1 MKKAFSFIL
10 CISLMVSLTSCKK
23 SPRLDIE
30 SFEKYVLSDLQLEK
44 KDISTQ
50 DLNAYYDLDNT
61 IDNTDASPRKRDHY
75 VEVYSKSESMNIAN
89 MYMVYTDYQL
99 EEDARSY
106 YDELIAQEQKSISE
120 SPSGIVS
127 DSGKNYFLVLTHDT
141 ATAWRFECLYIDKDV
156 ILFTAIIFAASGP
169 DTVDTAWLGR
179 IKECLEDLHIKH
191 PFALSPEINDLLK

>member
-1 MKKAFSFIL
+1 MKKVFSLIL
-10 CISLMVSLTSCKK
+10 SISLLVGLTSCKK

-75 VEVYSKSESMNIAN
+75 VEVYSKSPTMNISN

-106 YDELIAQEQKSISE
+106 YDELIAEEQKAVSA
-120 SPSGIVS
+120 SPSGVIT
-127 DSGKNYFLVLTHDT
+127 DEGKNYFLVLTHDD
-141 ATAWRFECLYIDKDV
+141 ATTWRFECLYIDKDV
-156 ILFTAIIFAASGP
+156 ILFTAVLFAASGL
-169 DTVDTAWLGR
+169 DTIDFEWLGR

-191 PFALSPEINDLLK
+191 PFALSQEINALLK

>member
-1 MKKAFSFIL
+1 MKKVFSLIL
-10 CISLMVSLTSCKK
+10 SVSLLVSLTSCKK

-30 SFEKYVLSDLQLEK
+30 NFEKYVLSDLNLEK

-50 DLNAYYDLDNT
+50 DLNAYYDLDST

-75 VEVYSKSESMNIAN
+75 VEVYSKSQTMNIAN

-106 YDELIAQEQKSISE
+106 YDELTAQEQQAVSA
-120 SPSGIVS
+120 SPSGVVT
-127 DSGKNYFLVLTHDT
+127 DSGKNYLLVLTHDSST
-141 ATAWRFECLYIDKDV
+141 TWRFECLYIDKDV
-156 ILFTAIIFAASGP
+156 ILFTAVIFAASGL
-169 DTVDTAWLGR
+169 DTIDAEWLGR
-179 IKECLEDLHIKH
+179 IKECLNDLHIKH